1 MNILSPIL
9 VSLKVATLGT
19 CAAML
24 LGIFFALMMEGRK
37 GVLSFIIEFLIC
49 IPLFLPPTA
58 FGFYLLN
65 ALGKSGVFGMVFSRI
80 FNESLI
86 FTPTAAIIAASAA
99 ALPITY
105 KSIKSFLE
113 YIDPEVLNAAKL
125 DGAGTFQL
133 MCFIQLPLAR
143 KGIIIALLL
152 SFLRALGEFGVT
164 SMIAGNIP
172 GSTQT
177 MSLAIWDS
185 VMSGNMINAHVL
197 SGILGLFSLCV
208 IITLRMI
215 DDRSENYHA

>member
-1 MNILSPIL
+1 M
-9 VSLKVATLGT
+9 
-19 CAAML
+19 
-24 LGIFFALMMEGRK
+24 
-37 GVLSFIIEFLIC
+37 IC

-65 ALGKSGVFGMVFSRI
+65 ALGKSSLFGMAFSGI
-80 FNESLI
+80 FSESLI
-86 FTPTAAIIAASAA
+86 FTPAAAVIAAGAA

-125 DGAGTFQL
+125 DGAGKFQL

-152 SFLRALGEFGVT
+152 AFLRALGEFGVT

-177 MSLAIWDS
+177 MSLAIWDC
-185 VMSGNMINAHVL
+185 VMSGNMANAHIL
-197 SGILGLFSLCV
+197 SGILAIFSLGV
-208 IITLRMI
+208 IIALRI
-215 DDRSENYHA
+215 LDDRETNYHA

>member
-1 MNILSPIL
+1 
-9 VSLKVATLGT
+9 
-19 CAAML
+19 ML
-24 LGIFFALMMEGRK
+24 LGIFFALMTERRK
-37 GVLSFIIEFLIC
+37 GTFSFFVEFMIC

-65 ALGKSGVFGMVFSRI
+65 ALGKSSLFGMAFSGI
-80 FNESLI
+80 FSESLI
-86 FTPTAAIIAASAA
+86 FTPAAAVIAAGAA

-125 DGAGTFQL
+125 DGAGKFQL

-152 SFLRALGEFGVT
+152 AFLRALGEFGVT

-177 MSLAIWDS
+177 MSLAIWDC
-185 VMSGNMINAHVL
+185 VMSGNMANAHIL
-197 SGILGLFSLCV
+197 SGILAIFSLGV
-208 IITLRMI
+208 IIALRI
-215 DDRSENYHA
+215 LDDRETNYHA